1 MGWRKWRS
9 SPSLNHQ
16 ADLGKHVDPRASRMG
31 VGGPLYG
38 TLRKGECSCILCSF
52 APNPT
57 SSHSSHSSKKSTQ
70 GTFPRSIRF
79 PRIPPSLL
87 KSSPSLLS
95 GSNST
100 SFFSSPRSS
109 TLSSFP
115 SSPCLRYIKK
125 RGKSRARLDMS
136 SERGKSEKIVE
147 RGKRV
152 DGGRGL
158 GGRVGLRGE
167 DGGRGLGGGRMGLGV
182 KEVQEGGPRRW
193 HSLQSLLCHTRWDN
207 PIYSPLLKLTIAFFA
222 IYCPRLH
229 SLSNYRIFASFSCPG
244 SSIPDLGQLVS
255 ESLTATLEFQ
265 HKE

>member
-16 ADLGKHVDPRASRMG
+16 ADLGKQVEPRASRMG
-31 VGGPLYG
+31 VGGPYG

-52 APNPT
+52 APNPP
-57 SSHSSHSSKKSTQ
+57 SFSSHSSKKSTMW
-70 GTFPRSIRF
+70 TFPRSIRF

-87 KSSPSLLS
+87 RSSPSLLS
-95 GSNST
+95 GSTST

-136 SERGKSEKIVE
+136 NERGKSEKIVE

-152 DGGRGL
+152 DGGKGL
-158 GGRVGLRGE
+158 
-167 DGGRGLGGGRMGLGV
+167 GGRMGLRG
-182 KEVQEGGPRRW
+182 EVQPRRW

-207 PIYSPLLKLTIAFFA
+207 PIHSQFPLPKILHFCIFCIFLPYKVGQSNALSISSLQTIVFLHLCIFFATQGGPRITSSLFFPHSPLLLKLFE
-222 IYCPRLH
+222 
-229 SLSNYRIFASFSCPG
+229 N
-244 SSIPDLGQLVS
+244 
-255 ESLTATLEFQ
+255 
-265 HKE
+265 